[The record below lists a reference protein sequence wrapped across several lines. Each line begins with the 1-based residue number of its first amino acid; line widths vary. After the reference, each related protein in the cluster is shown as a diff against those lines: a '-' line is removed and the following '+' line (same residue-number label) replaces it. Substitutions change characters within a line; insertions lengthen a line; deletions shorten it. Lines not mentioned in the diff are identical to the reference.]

1 VISALKLTLRTA
13 GLATVLRR
21 PGLRLTLRSRGFL
34 IALGV
39 RGVGG
44 LETFA
49 GAPLTNFAGVTLIRF

>member
-1 VISALKLTLRTA
+1 VISAVIKLTLRTA

-21 PGLRLTLRSRGFL
+21 PLLRIT
-34 IALGV
+34 LGV

-44 LETFA
+44 LQTFA